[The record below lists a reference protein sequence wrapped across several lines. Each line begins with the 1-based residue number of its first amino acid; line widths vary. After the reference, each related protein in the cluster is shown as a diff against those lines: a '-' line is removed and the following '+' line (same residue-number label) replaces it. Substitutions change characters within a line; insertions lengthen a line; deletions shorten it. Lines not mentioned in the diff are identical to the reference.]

1 MNQSLANKLV
11 LCDLDNLLLDADGN
25 LTQVIRDVLQLFSSR
40 GGRFTVFSQRTPKAV
55 RAILGSVRLS
65 APALVCGGTLAYHFA
80 DGSRQPLCS
89 FAGQDAGL
97 FASLPSAA
105 GVGIALQMRDGS
117 TRAVRMS
124 EGLVFHL
131 KQEWT
136 PFVLSN
142 AADVKGEDVLRIL
155 FYQDKKQMPILP
167 TLQKALGENG
177 TLLLPA
183 LTYENVTPEHPVFDA
198 DKTVPCIGLLPRTFW
213 KMPGAVRSVHP
224 THSVCARGKRAAEL
238 TALHGE
244 DITPVGKNSP
254 FMKLPEIGGRLL
266 FIGEVLDCCTFMH
279 GVEERF
285 GTDYVLTKEKIRYVV
300 NGEEKYMYG
309 HDFKGW
315 ETTYR
320 RVKEILDPAKNEIV
334 TGKIGD
340 ATCYLIDAKALLKR
354 AEEKLQENQH
364 WFVVPRE

>member
-11 LCDLDNLLLDADGN
+11 LCDLDNLLLGPDGN
-25 LTQVIRDVLQLFSSR
+25 LTQVVRDVLQLFSSR

-167 TLQKALGENG
+167 TLQKALGDAAAFLHAERLAQD
-177 TLLLPA
+177 TLVLTPGLVSGSAMLNAVCPPSGYAAEQLTVLAGCTQMLDLVHLAGESVVPA
-183 LTYENVTPEHPVFDA
+183 DAAPELRLAANRMTLTDHDA
-198 DKTVPCIGLLPRTFW
+198 
-213 KMPGAVRSVHP
+213 GA
-224 THSVCARGKRAAEL
+224 AAEL
-238 TALHGE
+238 L
-244 DITPVGKNSP
+244 
-254 FMKLPEIGGRLL
+254 
-266 FIGEVLDCCTFMH
+266 
-279 GVEERF
+279 
-285 GTDYVLTKEKIRYVV
+285 
-300 NGEEKYMYG
+300 YG
-309 HDFKGW
+309 MV
-315 ETTYR
+315 R
-320 RVKEILDPAKNEIV
+320 
-334 TGKIGD
+334 
-340 ATCYLIDAKALLKR
+340 R
-354 AEEKLQENQH
+354 AETSA
-364 WFVVPRE
+364 